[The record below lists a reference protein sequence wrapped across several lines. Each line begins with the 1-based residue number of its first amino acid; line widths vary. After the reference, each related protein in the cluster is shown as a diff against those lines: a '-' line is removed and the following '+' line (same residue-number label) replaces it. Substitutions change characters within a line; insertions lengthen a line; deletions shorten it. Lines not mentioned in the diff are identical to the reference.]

1 VLACGA
7 SEGAG
12 ALNASWYWQALCVA
26 TALACGLLIGIERGF
41 DLRGLQAGTRVAGVR
56 TFTLLGLVSG
66 IAGLIGALGQSFAA
80 GALVAGAAAVLA
92 FGYAHRPGLSEK
104 PDATTPM
111 AALATLALGFIGGL
125 GQPGFAIAGATIVTF
140 LLALKS
146 ELHGFLQK
154 LDEDDVKAL
163 ARYAVIAG
171 AVLPFLPNGHYG
183 PLGAWNP
190 QRLWLVVVI
199 VTGFSFLGYV
209 ANRIFGERHGTIAT
223 ALIGGAYSS
232 TAVTQ
237 ALAQRLGKE
246 KEAGAEPAG
255 IALATAVMYLRIPVL
270 IGVLATRVLPA
281 MIVLLLP
288 AMAIAWAAG
297 YWLYRKAPTS
307 DAPAPPGN
315 PIALLPALGFVAFVA
330 VAAIAAKWAQGQF
343 GQNGIAVLLLI
354 IGSMDVDVAIVTLGT
369 LPATAISPLLAAIA
383 IAGTVI
389 VNMAVKIGITLVYAR
404 RKGVSAAVAMT
415 ASVAV
420 LAVMIG
426 LAWTRL

>member
-1 VLACGA
+1 M
-7 SEGAG
+7 
-12 ALNASWYWQALCVA
+12 
-26 TALACGLLIGIERGF
+26 ACGLLIGIERGF

-66 IAGLIGALGQSFAA
+66 IAGLAGGLGQQFAA

-92 FGYAHRPGLSEK
+92 VGYAHRPGLSEK

-111 AALATLALGFIGGL
+111 AALATLALGFIAGL

-140 LLALKS
+140 LLALKN
-146 ELHGFLQK
+146 ELHGFLEK
-154 LDEDDVKAL
+154 LDEEDVKAL

-190 QRLWLVVVI
+190 QRLWLVVVL

-237 ALAQRLGKE
+237 SLAQRLGRE
-246 KEAGAEPAG
+246 KEGGAEPAG

-270 IGVLATRVLPA
+270 IAALATRVLPA

-297 YWLYRKAPTS
+297 YWLYRRAPKS

-369 LPATAISPLLAAIA
+369 LPVNAISPLLAAIA

-389 VNMAVKIGITLVYAR
+389 VNMAVKIGIILVFAR
-404 RKGVSAAVAMT
+404 RKGVSAAVALT

-420 LAVMIG
+420 LGVMIA

>member
-1 VLACGA
+1 M
-7 SEGAG
+7 
-12 ALNASWYWQALCVA
+12 
-26 TALACGLLIGIERGF
+26 ACGLLIGIERGF

-66 IAGLIGALGQSFAA
+66 IAGLAGGLGQPFAA

-92 FGYAHRPGLSEK
+92 VGYAHRPGLTEK

-111 AALATLALGFIGGL
+111 AALATLALGFVAGL

-140 LLALKS
+140 LLALKN
-146 ELHGFLQK
+146 ELHGFLEK
-154 LDEDDVKAL
+154 LDEEDVKAL

-190 QRLWLVVVI
+190 QRLWLVVVL

-237 ALAQRLGKE
+237 SLAQRLGRQ

-270 IGVLATRVLPA
+270 IAALATRVLPA

-297 YWLYRKAPTS
+297 YWLYRRAPKS

-389 VNMAVKIGITLVYAR
+389 VNMAVKIGITLVLAR
-404 RKGVSAAVAMT
+404 RKGVSAAAAMT

-420 LAVMIG
+420 LGVMIA

>member
-1 VLACGA
+1 M
-7 SEGAG
+7 
-12 ALNASWYWQALCVA
+12 
-26 TALACGLLIGIERGF
+26 
-41 DLRGLQAGTRVAGVR
+41 QAGTRVAGVR
-56 TFTLLGLVSG
+56 TFTLTGLVSG
-66 IAGLIGALGQSFAA
+66 LAGLVGHFGQAFAA
-80 GALVAGAAAVLA
+80 GSIVAGAAAVLA
-92 FGYAHRPGLSEK
+92 IGYAHRPGLSQK

-111 AALATLALGFIGGL
+111 AAVATLALGFTAGF
-125 GQPGFAIAGATIVTF
+125 GQPGFAIAGATIVT
-140 LLALKS
+140 LILALKS
-146 ELHGFLQK
+146 ELHRFLEK

-190 QRLWLVVVI
+190 QRLWLVVVL

-237 ALAQRLGKE
+237 ALAQRLGSE
-246 KEAGAEPAG
+246 KEGGAEPAG

-270 IGVLATRVLPA
+270 IAVLATRVLPA
-281 MIVLLLP
+281 ITILLLP
-288 AMAIAWAAG
+288 AMVVAWGAG
-297 YWLYRKAPTS
+297 YWLYRKAPKS

-315 PIALLPALGFVAFVA
+315 PIALLPAFGFVAFVA
-330 VAAIAAKWAQGQF
+330 IAAIAAKWAEGRF
-343 GQNGIAVLLLI
+343 GQSGIAVLLLI

-369 LPATAISPLLAAIA
+369 LAPEAISPLLAAMAISGTTIA
-383 IAGTVI
+383 
-389 VNMAVKIGITLVYAR
+389 NMAVKVGITLVYAG

-415 ASVAV
+415 ASVLV
-420 LAVMIG
+420 LALMIG
-426 LAWTRL
+426 LAWTQL